1 MLGNGKTAGKVNV
14 DINGDKRFFRNT
26 INVDGFNERN
36 EESIFYKHPHSMIQ

>member
-1 MLGNGKTAGKVNV
+1 MLGNGKTAGKINV

-36 EESIFYKHPHSMIQ
+36 QELIFYKHPHSMIQ